1 MILYC
6 LKGREKKKK
15 KEGKNPRVAETNKRK
30 PVLVSKH
37 EKCDSKKSRFII
49 NQDAS
54 VLTLL
59 GEILMLSDILF

>member
-6 LKGREKKKK
+6 LKGRKK

-37 EKCDSKKSRFII
+37 EKCDSKKS
-49 NQDAS
+49 
-54 VLTLL
+54 
-59 GEILMLSDILF
+59 